1 MTNGDTLDGHRD
13 EVSVRAAV
21 VRLKGEG
28 TAIGEEGN

>member
-13 EVSVRAAV
+13 EMSVRAAV
-21 VRLKGEG
+21 VRLEGEG